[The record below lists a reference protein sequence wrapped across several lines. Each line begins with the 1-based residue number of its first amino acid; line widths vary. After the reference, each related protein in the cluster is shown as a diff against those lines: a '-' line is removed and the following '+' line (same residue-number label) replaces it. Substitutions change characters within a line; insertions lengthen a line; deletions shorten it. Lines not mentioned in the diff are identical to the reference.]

1 MEVWNLYN
9 LEGVKLKQTLI
20 RGQKIPKGMYHMVV
34 HIIIK
39 NSNGEYLIQKRA
51 DTKESLPGIWA
62 FTGGSAIIGEVSE
75 DAALRELAEETGIHF
90 NKGDLT
96 FSRRLIKHN
105 HFADIWYSHMD
116 VDVSKLIFQKEEVSA
131 LDFKTKEEVLAM
143 IELGEFH
150 RYETE
155 YLSAVF
161 NI

>member
-9 LEGVKLKQTLI
+9 LAGEKLEQTLI

-34 HIIIK
+34 HIMIK
-39 NSNGEYLIQKRA
+39 NSNGEYLIQKRS
-51 DTKESLPGIWA
+51 DSKESLPSIWA
-62 FTGGSAIIGEVSE
+62 FTGGSAVLGEVSE
-75 DAALRELAEETGIHF
+75 EAAIRELGEETGIHL

-96 FSRRLIKHN
+96 FSTRLIKHN
-105 HFADIWYSHMD
+105 HFADIWYNHMD
-116 VDVSKLIFQKEEVSA
+116 VDISKLRFQEEEVSA
-131 LDFKTKEEVLAM
+131 LDFKTKKEVLEM